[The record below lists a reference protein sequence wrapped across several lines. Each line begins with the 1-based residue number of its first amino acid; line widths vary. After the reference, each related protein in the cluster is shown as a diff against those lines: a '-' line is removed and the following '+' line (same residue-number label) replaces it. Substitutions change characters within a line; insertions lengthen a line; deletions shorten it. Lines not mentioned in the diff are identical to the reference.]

1 MKLSEMSCQTD
12 EKRANKQ
19 KDKEKQIEDEFNEL
33 KNCSSDQLMEKLAQE
48 VKKQK
53 LNGQFDY
60 EALKNSIEQIK
71 IYLPTQTYE
80 NMLRIIESLK

>member
-1 MKLSEMSCQTD
+1 MSCKIE
-12 EKRANKQ
+12 EKRAKKQ
-19 KDKEKQIEDEFNEL
+19 KDEEKQIEDEFNEL

>member
-1 MKLSEMSCQTD
+1 MSCQTD
-12 EKRANKQ
+12 EKRAKKQ
-19 KDKEKQIEDEFNEL
+19 KDEEKQIENEFNEL

>member
-1 MKLSEMSCQTD
+1 MSCQTD
-12 EKRANKQ
+12 EKRVNKQ

>member
-12 EKRANKQ
+12 EKRTKKQ
-19 KDKEKQIEDEFNEL
+19 KDEEKQIENEFNEL